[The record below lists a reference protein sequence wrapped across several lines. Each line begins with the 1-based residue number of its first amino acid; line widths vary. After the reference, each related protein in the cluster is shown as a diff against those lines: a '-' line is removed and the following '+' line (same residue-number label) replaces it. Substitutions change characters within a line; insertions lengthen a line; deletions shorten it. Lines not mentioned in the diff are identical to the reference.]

1 MKMIMTVA
9 TSGVALLLVSSV
21 QLATAAEHFHT
32 RKPHRVCVVPK
43 QVWNFNASIAAPLAP
58 AASLPSYYSGGW
70 SAPAGH

>member
-1 MKMIMTVA
+1 MKMIVTVA
-9 TSGVALLLVSSV
+9 ISGVALLLVSSV

-32 RKPHRVCVVPK
+32 RKPHRVCVV
-43 QVWNFNASIAAPLAP
+43 VWDSNASIAVPLAP